1 MSNLSLCDMSLCFK
15 AKVYRLDYHGRMV
28 IGQDLLRW
36 AVYPM
41 LGLDWGSYVRFVDFS
56 GEGPGGGTAPEEFSP
71 KGGRGE
77 DGGMASTVVGKK
89 KSSRPGLG
97 SLPSQMSRSV
107 WRLQQGR
114 KTDFGGAIITWFW
127 RALASDAG
135 GFGSDGSEQFGSNV
149 VERGGSKGKFTPY
162 SIEERSSGA
171 SVLILSVRMMPPYM
185 YMDSCPHQ
193 SHQTPFTPRQAFPTN
208 MPVDPAR
215 PAALF
220 EPWPY
225 GGNYS
230 YPTPYHS
237 CCNNG
242 NFPGYYG
249 FRPYAYTPMPS
260 PLHFG
265 GGYPVHYAPPPHY
278 SMELPRYEYDKNMP
292 RSYHCY
298 GCPNHPYNSEEK
310 GVKIEEQ
317 EPKVVE
323 KKGSDSLVPIW
334 VKNCPD
340 PIIWVPQDYLHNKEQ
355 SKPFESEVAE
365 QQKYSSKTKH
375 PESLESSEQEPR
387 IWNGWF
393 PSDMNNVKSLVHGGD
408 GKRTHDQQSKEQK
421 RDSPFPF
428 IWMPSYDNKQDHGKD
443 NADMISVK
451 DQRSEDGKRQFP
463 FPIIWMPAYEKKLE
477 EAEKKGNRDTNSPSK
492 CEEKQPHIF
501 NIVPAK
507 DPGDDTVK
515 DKSCANEENADS
527 KGGANIEKIANHRS
541 IPVIQIEPHKE
552 EDSEDA
558 TRRGRDVPVNRP
570 SSTNARRSSSPP
582 KTPKLSPVCLR
593 NTNDT
598 VKESACLKENSQQD
612 SKLEE
617 GISSSSK
624 EVQLNQKEKKLIKVT
639 ERKTSDNYDRG
650 QTNVSPSN
658 LPMQSTAD
666 ASNKLVIE
674 KPMEEGDEYQTKE
687 DPEASVVGDAIADEP
702 VEEKKATNPE
712 KSDSDEKKT
721 LSEEEAAVLMQSAYR
736 GFDVR
741 RWEPLKKL
749 KQIAEIREQLVD
761 VRNHI
766 QTLESSSDLQK
777 DNKQKVLIGES
788 IMRLLLKLDAIQGLH
803 SSLRDIRKSLARE
816 LVNLQ
821 EKLDSLMIGNS
832 KESEVG
838 VDFKTKQE
846 LGTVGQNSEC
856 VLKQEKH
863 EEIEH
868 YDSESTQDSY
878 AGSVDMIEPCQD
890 ESLQMFDSGHSLKGN
905 SSVSSCESIVQH
917 FVAEDDRQKLS
928 IASDVS
934 LRQPDAEPLE
944 EPNDVVV
951 NGEPEASTTMVE
963 ETDKADAASESIQLV
978 QAPLVV
984 EDKMEIL
991 RPDFKTPNAT
1001 GMETEDL
1008 EELPHEITDD
1018 MSAALEFDKDTDVGM
1033 SKKEVQQ
1040 ASEQDSTSEV
1050 ISAADFDG
1058 APAPGKDAEVL
1069 ELVEFPI
1076 EVIEDTAS
1084 SEFEKNGQVELEKN
1098 DDLLMEDKCQ
1108 GATGATPLEVVI
1120 TKGSEHPNEVHEDSN
1135 IEPEQ
1140 CVKIGCEEDEEHFAN
1155 LVLEGLKEGEERA
1168 EVSNNV
1174 PEPEESQLKYSPEE
1188 KETKVDIVGAKE
1200 ELKGIHDEIGEHLS
1214 VLIREEGTETQ
1225 EKNID
1230 DTEQDKEAG
1239 FVTAKE
1245 EVFDGTT
1252 IDPMNIGQVEHDG
1265 EPIPASPTCSL
1276 VSTAETCSGVETNE
1290 KLKEENEKL
1299 RKMTEKLMEAGK
1311 EQLDVIS
1318 NLTGRVKD
1326 LEKKLSKKKKLRTRQ
1341 RKAASCSSAHVKRSN
1356 VSMKERIG
1364 GAAM

>member
-1 MSNLSLCDMSLCFK
+1 MGLERLGLGRESRRGEWRLVRKFGLTTAAFRLGAHGLSGLEDAYHFFAAVCRFFFLVASVTADIFILSLPISEVLTRKRDYHWAEGVLESIGETFGLVLKSVRIRVLFVGSDQRPLFELSAMKCNVDSILHSHG
-15 AKVYRLDYHGRMV
+15 KVLPDRIRDSIVGMRKGFEKPLKVRIGIDTRLDRAEYSRKSVWEEGEVEVAAGVLKKVGMAEE
-28 IGQDLLRW
+28 LRKNSHL
-36 AVYPM
+36 AV
-41 LGLDWGSYVRFVDFS
+41 
-56 GEGPGGGTAPEEFSP
+56 GEF
-71 KGGRGE
+71 E
-77 DGGMASTVVGKK
+77 DGGMAGTVVGRKEEL
-89 KSSRPGLG
+89 SGPVPNLEVLESEWPGALEAQRGKRGDLG
-97 SLPSQMSRSV
+97 R
-107 WRLQQGR
+107 
-114 KTDFGGAIITWFW
+114 AIITWFGEGLA
-127 RALASDAG
+127 RASG
-135 GFGSDGSEQFGSNV
+135 RRHFGSDGSEQFPRSNV
-149 VERGGSKGKFTPY
+149 IPGGARGKFNRF

-185 YMDSCPHQ
+185 YMDSCPIKA
-193 SHQTPFTPRQAFPTN
+193 TKPLLLPVKPFQLICQWIQPDLLPYLSLGRMVVIIAILHLII
-208 MPVDPAR
+208 
-215 PAALF
+215 PAA
-220 EPWPY
+220 
-225 GGNYS
+225 
-230 YPTPYHS
+230 TMVT
-237 CCNNG
+237 
-242 NFPGYYG
+242 
-249 FRPYAYTPMPS
+249 FRAITVSDLMLIPPCHHVA
-260 PLHFG
+260 LG

-310 GVKIEEQ
+310 
-317 EPKVVE
+317 
-323 KKGSDSLVPIW
+323 
-334 VKNCPD
+334 
-340 PIIWVPQDYLHNKEQ
+340 
-355 SKPFESEVAE
+355 
-365 QQKYSSKTKH
+365 
-375 PESLESSEQEPR
+375 
-387 IWNGWF
+387 
-393 PSDMNNVKSLVHGGD
+393 
-408 GKRTHDQQSKEQK
+408 
-421 RDSPFPF
+421 
-428 IWMPSYDNKQDHGKD
+428 QDHGKD

-463 FPIIWMPAYEKKLE
+463 FPIIWMPAYEKSLKKLKRRVIGIQTHLQNV
-477 EAEKKGNRDTNSPSK
+477 KKSSHTSS
-492 CEEKQPHIF
+492 
-501 NIVPAK
+501 
-507 DPGDDTVK
+507 TL
-515 DKSCANEENADS
+515 
-527 KGGANIEKIANHRS
+527 S

-570 SSTNARRSSSPP
+570 SSTNARRSSSHP
-582 KTPKLSPVCLR
+582 KRLSFPLFALELILCQER
-593 NTNDT
+593 IM
-598 VKESACLKENSQQD
+598 EMEPHENSQQD

-624 EVQLNQKEKKLIKVT
+624 EVQLNQKEKKLIK
-639 ERKTSDNYDRG
+639 
-650 QTNVSPSN
+650 
-658 LPMQSTAD
+658 STAD

-674 KPMEEGDEYQTKE
+674 KPMEEEMNIRQRRIQKQ
-687 DPEASVVGDAIADEP
+687 AW
-702 VEEKKATNPE
+702 
-712 KSDSDEKKT
+712 
-721 LSEEEAAVLMQSAYR
+721 LSAYR

-741 RWEPLKKL
+741 MGPLKKL

-838 VDFKTKQE
+838 WISKRSK
-846 LGTVGQNSEC
+846 
-856 VLKQEKH
+856 
-863 EEIEH
+863 
-868 YDSESTQDSY
+868 
-878 AGSVDMIEPCQD
+878 
-890 ESLQMFDSGHSLKGN
+890 SLALAILQCLP
-905 SSVSSCESIVQH
+905 VSIVQH

-1001 GMETEDL
+1001 
-1008 EELPHEITDD
+1008 
-1018 MSAALEFDKDTDVGM
+1018 EFDKDTDVGM

-1084 SEFEKNGQVELEKN
+1084 SEFEKNGQVELEN

-1120 TKGSEHPNEVHEDSN
+1120 TKSEHPNEVHEDSN

-1200 ELKGIHDEIGEHLS
+1200 ELKGFMMKS
-1214 VLIREEGTETQ
+1214 VNIFGINQEEGTETQ
-1225 EKNID
+1225 EKIL
-1230 DTEQDKEAG
+1230 
-1239 FVTAKE
+1239 
-1245 EVFDGTT
+1245 TT
-1252 IDPMNIGQVEHDG
+1252 QSKTRKLD
-1265 EPIPASPTCSL
+1265 L
-1276 VSTAETCSGVETNE
+1276 VETNE

-1341 RKAASCSSAHVKRSN
+1341 RKSGVVFICPPNPSMHIFSLTSNDSQKQYTIKLNNKQTWLDWQPIGNKLVISFLALISDCRSACLIQTHNMKQSLTAFSSCKSQLK
-1356 VSMKERIG
+1356 VSVGELKH
-1364 GAAM
+1364 